1 MSSIKVKELPEKLDI
16 PKDEDILVIEDS
28 EDTKKIN
35 LIRLRSAFSMDG
47 ILTSMKEMLLEKINS
62 FMKAHDA
69 RYKELYDRN
78 IQLEVTC
85 DNLENS
91 HIHDMNRI
99 SELEDKLIVQTDSIK
114 TLQAER
120 IRLNELLTVVE
131 NEKNELAIRVDELD
145 KQFANKKY
153 NFNLLTSEFALLQKQ
168 YNILLAENNTLK
180 ETVNNLEATSNVS
193 INEFIANTNIELAT
207 KMNELMAYIR
217 HYHPDVD
224 DLEV

>member
-16 PKDEDILVIEDS
+16 PQDEDVLVIEDA
-28 EDTKKIN
+28 EDTKKIS

-78 IQLEVTC
+78 RQLEVTC

-99 SELEDKLIVQTDSIK
+99 SELEDRLIIQTDSIK

-131 NEKNELAIRVDELD
+131 NEKNELAIKVDELD
-145 KQFANKKY
+145 KQFANKEY
-153 NFNLLTSEFALLQKQ
+153 NFNLLTGEFTLLQRN
-168 YNILLAENNTLK
+168 YNTLLAENNTLK
-180 ETVNNLEATSNVS
+180 ETVSNLEATSNVS
-193 INEFIANTNIELAT
+193 IDEFIANTNIELST